1 MTNAKQRV
9 LHLTRKDFIRQT
21 FRAGGPGGQNQN
33 KRDTG
38 VRFVHPG
45 SGARGESREKRTQK
59 ENERL
64 AFRRMAES
72 DRFQKWLRVEH
83 ARAIGAIDAAVAE
96 AMRPENL
103 LVEFYTP
110 EDSE

>member
-1 MTNAKQRV
+1 MSEKQRV
-9 LHLTRKDFIRQT
+9 LHLTKKDFIRQT
-21 FRAGGPGGQNQN
+21 FRSGGPGGQNQN

-38 VRFVHPG
+38 VRFIHES

-59 ENERL
+59 ENEKL

-72 DRFQKWLRVEH
+72 KVFQDWIKLEH
-83 ARAIGAIDAAVAE
+83 LRAIGSVEAAVDQ

-103 LVEFYTP
+103 LVEYA
-110 EDSE
+110 DSF